1 MSETQ
6 NIDPSKIIESLMRQ
20 ISELSQQKAMLQAI
34 IEQAVVREDTP
45 DDLPDMPESD

>member
-20 ISELSQQKAMLQAI
+20 ISELSQHKAMLQAI
-34 IEQAVVREDTP
+34 IEQAVVQEDPAEPVET
-45 DDLPDMPESD
+45 PESD